1 MPMPSQY
8 FKPKTAFLRQLVP
21 PLIWELLRKMLGKRP
36 AFILPVYQ
44 GVVTPAR
51 LARMHT
57 GSFSTI
63 HEKWAALDLHINSD
77 NNVTRLRVYTAC
89 IFAKIAQA
97 NTRHGDFLS
106 AGISYGTAP
115 LIIAEYLQLQKKK
128 GFKYFL
134 IDPFSGAGRTNYNT
148 DIDLVKSRWNNNIST
163 IWISQ
168 YLSAKAIDE
177 VGRLGFIH
185 LNTGDF
191 DSEFKTLP
199 ILYNLLLPGGFIVQD
214 LYGWQSVEKQVAID
228 TLLLQIGA
236 ESFVQVTQQLIIYKP
251 LYSESD

>member
-1 MPMPSQY
+1 MSISRQF
-8 FKPKTAFLRQLVP
+8 FKPNTAFLRQLVP
-21 PLIWELLRKMLGKRP
+21 PLIWELLRKMLGKRTLDVLP
-36 AFILPVYQ
+36 AYQ
-44 GVVTPAR
+44 GIVTPAR
-51 LARMHT
+51 LPRLHT
-57 GSFSTI
+57 GSFSNI
-63 HEKWAALDLHINSD
+63 HERWAALDLHINSD
-77 NNVTRLRVYTAC
+77 TNVTRLRVYTAC

-97 NTRHGDFLS
+97 NTQDGDFLS

-115 LIIAEYLQLQKKK
+115 LIIAEYLQLEKIK
-128 GFKYFL
+128 GLKYYL

-163 IWISQ
+163 IWIRQ
-168 YLSAKAIDE
+168 YLSIKAIDE

-199 ILYNLLLPGGFIVQD
+199 LLYNLLLPGGFIVQD
-214 LYGWQSVEKQVAID
+214 LYGWQSIEKQLAID

-251 LYSESD
+251 FHSAPD